1 MADFTRPLKDLR
13 FRIFYGALLSRRYP
27 LVELGSP
34 AYHWILCPTGLN
46 ANSVVYSGG
55 VGRDISFEHALVRNY
70 GCQVVL
76 LDPSPTGLATMER
89 PENKIP
95 QFMHQPVALA
105 GQCGTLKFSRPQD
118 AAEGSW
124 FKKSDGTADLEVPSL
139 NLGTLMKQN
148 GHNHIDLLKLDI
160 EGAEYEVIDDM
171 LKQRLPVRQVL
182 VEFHN
187 NLLPGIRRRQTVR
200 AILKMAAAGY
210 RLVKKDGENHTF
222 IKPAR

>member
-1 MADFTRPLKDLR
+1 
-13 FRIFYGALLSRRYP
+13 
-27 LVELGSP
+27 
-34 AYHWILCPTGLN
+34 
-46 ANSVVYSGG
+46 
-55 VGRDISFEHALVRNY
+55 
-70 GCQVVL
+70 
-76 LDPSPTGLATMER
+76 
-89 PENKIP
+89 
-95 QFMHQPVALA
+95 
-105 GQCGTLKFSRPQD
+105 
-118 AAEGSW
+118 
-124 FKKSDGTADLEVPSL
+124 
-139 NLGTLMKQN
+139 MKQN